1 MLREKHMKNIT
12 QIVAVTA
19 TGLLLSTGL
28 SLAAKENTCEA
39 VMHKCN
45 AQTLKQVPRGG
56 HDWQQQRAA
65 VWKDCMI
72 SNGQQP

>member
-1 MLREKHMKNIT
+1 MKNIT
-12 QIVAVTA
+12 QIAAMAA
-19 TGLLLSTGL
+19 TGFLLSTGL
-28 SLAAKENTCEA
+28 SLAAKETTREA

-56 HDWQQQRAA
+56 RDWQQQRAA
-65 VWKDCMI
+65 VWKDCLI